1 MLSRRAQSRGPWA
14 PPSCVALTH
23 EPRERWDASVPTYQR
38 AGSLPPKRHIQFRR
52 PDGGLY
58 AEELFSTKGFESVYS
73 LLYHLRPPTATL
85 DVREWKRAVPELHSN
100 EPLRN
105 RHLRTS
111 QLNAAAD
118 AIEARVPLLGNDDI
132 RISVADVERPMEYFY
147 RNVGGDELLFVHR
160 GEGDFITPFG
170 RLSYRAHDYIVVPTG
185 TTYQMVPRTPTRVL
199 VHETIGMVTIP
210 RRYRNDFGQLEEHAP
225 YYERD
230 FRAPVLEAPVDA
242 QGEYEVRV
250 TNAGRDAIYV
260 VQNHP
265 CDVVGWDGYCYPYAF
280 NVDEFA
286 PITGKLHQPPP
297 AHATFEAPGAAFCA
311 FVPRLFDYHPLAIP
325 IPYNHS
331 SVDCDE
337 VIYYVSGDF
346 MSRRGIEEGSITLH
360 AAGAPHGPQP
370 GAVEASLGKTST
382 DEVAVMVDTFA
393 PLRLTDAA
401 REIEDAAYFRS
412 WVQTATS
419 QE

>member
-1 MLSRRAQSRGPWA
+1 M
-14 PPSCVALTH
+14 PSYV
-23 EPRERWDASVPTYQR
+23 R
-38 AGSLPPKRHIQFRR
+38 AGSLPHKRHIQFRR

-85 DVREWKRAVPELHSN
+85 DVRAWDRPAVRLMPN

-105 RHLRTS
+105 RHFKTAGI
-111 QLNAAAD
+111 QTGGD
-118 AIEARVPLLGNDDI
+118 AIDSRRALLGNDDML
-132 RISVADVERPMEYFY
+132 ISIAQADRPMEYWY
-147 RNVGGDELLFVHR
+147 RNTGGDELLFIHQGAGVI
-160 GEGDFITPFG
+160 ETPFG
-170 RLSYRAHDYIVVPTG
+170 DLAYRAHDYVVIPTG
-185 TTYQMVPRTPTRVL
+185 TTYRVLPASPSRIL
-199 VHETIGMVTIP
+199 VHESRGMVTIP
-210 RRYRNDFGQLEEHAP
+210 RRYRNEYGPLEEHAP

-230 FRAPVLEAPVDA
+230 FRAPVLKAPVDA
-242 QGEYEVRV
+242 RGEHEVRV
-250 TNAGRDAIYV
+250 SNAGRTAIYM

-280 NVDEFA
+280 NLEEFA

-325 IPYNHS
+325 VPYNHS

-337 VIYYVSGDF
+337 VIFYVSGNF
-346 MSRRGIEEGSITLH
+346 MSRRGVEEGSITLH

-370 GAVEASLGKTST
+370 GAVEASLGAKST
-382 DEVAVMVDTFA
+382 DEIAVMVDTFK
-393 PLRLTDAA
+393 PLALALSA
-401 REIEDAAYFRS
+401 LEVEDEQYYRS
-412 WVQTATS
+412 WIEEPARTV
-419 QE
+419 

>member
-1 MLSRRAQSRGPWA
+1 M
-14 PPSCVALTH
+14 PSYV
-23 EPRERWDASVPTYQR
+23 R
-38 AGSLPPKRHIQFRR
+38 AGSLPHKRHIQFRR

-85 DVREWKRAVPELHSN
+85 EVRAWDRPAVQLVAN

-105 RHLRTS
+105 RHFKTAKI
-111 QLNAAAD
+111 QTGGD
-118 AIEARVPLLGNDDI
+118 AIDSRRALLGNDDI
-132 RISVADVERPMEYFY
+132 LLSIAQVERPMEYWY
-147 RNVGGDELLFVHR
+147 RNTGGDELLLIHHGAGVL
-160 GEGDFITPFG
+160 ETPFG
-170 RLSYRAHDYIVVPTG
+170 ELAFRAHDYVVIPTG
-185 TTYQMVPRTPTRVL
+185 TTYRVLPASPTRML
-199 VHETIGMVTIP
+199 VHESRGMVTIP

-230 FRAPVLEAPVDA
+230 FRAPVLKAPVDA
-242 QGEYEVRV
+242 RGEHEIRV
-250 TNAGRDAIYV
+250 SNAGRTAIYI

-280 NVDEFA
+280 NLEEFA

-325 IPYNHS
+325 VPYNHS

-337 VIYYVSGDF
+337 VIFYVSGNF
-346 MSRRGIEEGSITLH
+346 MSRRGVEEGSITLH

-370 GAVEASLGKTST
+370 GAVEASLGAKST
-382 DEVAVMVDTFA
+382 DEIAVMVDTFK
-393 PLRLTDAA
+393 PLSLALSA
-401 REIEDAAYFRS
+401 LEVEDEQYYRS
-412 WVQTATS
+412 WIVEEPARS
-419 QE
+419 G